1 MNNITQEIM
10 SGIRVML
17 LAAFAKGLFRPELR
31 EMLDFPKGVESID
44 QQVSA
49 IWNQLEENPEDAV
62 DDLLYGVTSL
72 SQNPDLADKAMIMY
86 LNIAG
91 NKGYLTDLE
100 EVVAIELADALSL
113 DFEDYLKEFRSE

>member
-1 MNNITQEIM
+1 
-10 SGIRVML
+10 ML